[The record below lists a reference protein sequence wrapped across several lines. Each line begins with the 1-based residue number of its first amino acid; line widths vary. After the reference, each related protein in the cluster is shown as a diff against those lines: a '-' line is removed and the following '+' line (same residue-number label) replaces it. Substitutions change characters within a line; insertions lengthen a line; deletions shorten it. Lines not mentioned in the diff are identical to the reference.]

1 MLLKPLYEAHMMPS
15 ACFLPAA
22 IPRCVYAHLICLQLS
37 GATITVSDNVLE
49 GGTREVL
56 LAGSDAQCNTA
67 KNLMEALMRSG

>member
-1 MLLKPLYEAHMMPS
+1 MSFTATQLKPWYDAH
-15 ACFLPAA
+15 AA
-22 IPRCVYAHLICLQLS
+22 ICLPSPCFAHTFISRLQLS
-37 GATITVSDNVLE
+37 GATITVSDNLLE